1 MFNFLRRKAMR
12 PNRRQQR
19 VRLEQLE
26 KRILLA
32 GDLRTI
38 DGSENNET
46 NPEWGSAGVQFLR
59 LAPAAYADGISEPSG
74 ENRLG
79 AREVSNIVSDQSDGP
94 IRADRF
100 HTDWVWQWGQ
110 FIAHDIALT
119 GAAEPPEP
127 FFISVP
133 QGDERFD
140 PEGTGTVIIP
150 SFRSEWDPTTGTDS
164 SNPREQVNSTSAY
177 IDASMVYGADATRAA
192 ALRTFVGGRAQHQR
206 RRPDAVQHRGFAE

>member
-1 MFNFLRRKAMR
+1 M
-12 PNRRQQR
+12 
-19 VRLEQLE
+19 
-26 KRILLA
+26 
-32 GDLRTI
+32 RTI
-38 DGSENNET
+38 DGSDNNEA
-46 NPEWGSAGVQFLR
+46 NPEWGAAGIQFLR
-59 LAPAAYADGISEPSG
+59 LAPAAYADGIASPSG

-119 GAAEPPEP
+119 TTAEPVEP
-127 FFISVP
+127 FFIPVP

-150 SFRSEWDPTTGTDS
+150 SFRSAYDPATGSDT
-164 SNPREQVNSTSAY
+164 SNPREQTNATSAY
-177 IDASMVYGADATRAA
+177 IDASMVYGPDPVRAA
-192 ALRTFVGGRAQHQR
+192 ELRTFAGGRLKTSAGDLL
-206 RRPDAVQHRGFAE
+206 PFNTAGLPNDDLGMPAEDFFLAGDPRGRTRTSA